1 LMLCLPPPRARLLAR
16 RNPMVPIPFNFEL
29 PTVSVR
35 APGRT
40 GCGLT
45 RGRARVH
52 SRMRWTVLAL
62 AALLGPW
69 AAAFA
74 AGFDEVILK
83 NGRRFSGQIVSDTRE
98 SLVLAIDGGTV
109 EFPRSAVASPPYFGA
124 EEETPAAAPARETQ
138 PEDLAPH
145 PIPSISVALRELR
158 RFDWA
163 ADVRQVPAL
172 VTDRGRWRYLP
183 CVSFW
188 TGGFAR
194 LNFYGDPDRPAAVE
208 VSLIDPPEDAWER
221 KQELLE
227 FILGVA
233 PALAL
238 DDRFDHLDIHGDSFA
253 IEDLWLAVTGPDSA
267 ESPGRWS
274 VLLLHEV
281 SIPESRASLDELQ
294 AISEPLKSA
303 TLDPTRPRSWQRGS
317 WTVKDVEWLR
327 RTTAIGHPGAM
338 DDAVA
343 AEAWTALGGERVFVR
358 SFVRD
363 GGKYARSSNDW
374 LREVAANQPR

>member
-1 LMLCLPPPRARLLAR
+1 MVQPVSSFKLPTEPIRARR
-16 RNPMVPIPFNFEL
+16 RAGAGI
-29 PTVSVR
+29 
-35 APGRT
+35 GR
-40 GCGLT
+40 GLT
-45 RGRARVH
+45 PARAGIH
-52 SRMRWTVLAL
+52 FRMRWAFLAL
-62 AALLGPW
+62 AVVVGPW
-69 AAAFA
+69 VAGHS
-74 AGFDEVILK
+74 AGFDEIILK
-83 NGRRFSGQIVSDTRE
+83 NGRHYSGQIISDTRE
-98 SLVLAIDGGTV
+98 SLVIAIDGGTV

-124 EEETPAAAPARETQ
+124 EDETAQAPETP
-138 PEDLAPH
+138 PEAQTPH

-163 ADVRQVPAL
+163 ADVRQAPAL

-188 TGGFAR
+188 AGGFAR

-208 VSLIDPPEDAWER
+208 VSLLDPPEDAWDR
-221 KQELLE
+221 KRELLE

-238 DDRFDHLDIHGDSFA
+238 DDRFDQLDVHGDSFA
-253 IEDLWLAVTGPDSA
+253 VGDLWLAVTAPDSP
-267 ESPGRWS
+267 ESPGRWA

-281 SIPESRASLDELQ
+281 SIPASRASLEELQ

-317 WTVKDVEWLR
+317 WTVQDVAWLR
-327 RTTAIGHPGAM
+327 RTTAIGQPGNA
-338 DDAVA
+338 DDAVSA
-343 AEAWTALGGERVFVR
+343 QAWTALGGERVFVR

-374 LREVAANQPR
+374 LREVAVNRPR